1 MNPEK
6 EKRTI
11 GILLSMSFVLMFM
24 ALLTITSTF
33 AKPVEKENL
42 KDWNVQLSE
51 PVIKK
56 GNSTKVKVNHD
67 RLDFEIGLKEF
78 GERFEFI
85 TNIKND
91 GDFDAYLSNIKMTNL
106 KDIVI
111 GKSNKTGTTYYLSDY
126 VSYKVNYLENNRD
139 NNIRVNAPLKRGDK
153 LKSKTMNKIL
163 VTVKYKDKESLSEDE
178 LYVLKNNVLQETINN
193 KEYLPLNINLYL
205 NTVFQELK

>member
-33 AKPVEKENL
+33 AKPIEKEVL

-56 GNSTKVKVNHD
+56 GNNTNIKVNHD
-67 RLDFEIGLKEF
+67 RLDFEIVLKEF

-85 TNIKND
+85 TNINND

-106 KDIVI
+106 KDTVI
-111 GKSNKTGTTYYLSDY
+111 GKSNKTGTTYHLSDY
-126 VSYKVNYLENNRD
+126 VSFKVNYLENNKE
-139 NNIRVNAPLKRGDK
+139 NNVRVNAPLKRGDK

-163 VTVKYKDKESLSEDE
+163 VTVKYKDKDSLSEDE
-178 LYVLKNNVLQETINN
+178 LYVLKNNVLPEMINN